1 MKVAVVAASGK
12 AGRKIVAEAANRGI
26 KVAAFVRRAIEV
38 AGANKIV
45 VKDIFDL
52 TAGDL
57 NGFDAVVDAFGAW
70 TPETLPQHST
80 TLKHLCD
87 LLSGTDIRLLI
98 VGGAGSLYTNPEHTA
113 QVMDAPNF
121 PDAFKP
127 LAAAQGKA
135 FNELRARDDVKWTF
149 ISPAADFQAD
159 GEKTGKYIVA
169 GEEFTLN
176 SAGESIISYAD
187 YAVAMIDEILNG
199 KHIKQRISIVRA

>member
-12 AGRKIVAEAANRGI
+12 SGRKIVAEAANRGI
-26 KVAAFVRRAIEV
+26 EVTAFVRRAVEV

-121 PDAFKP
+121 PDDWKP
-127 LAAAQGKA
+127 VAKA
-135 FNELRARDDVKWTF
+135 MGTALDELRTRNDVKWTF